1 MSRIR
6 AVCFDVGYTLLDETR
21 RWDEWAEWL
30 KVKPEEL
37 WEQMRSVIAEGVHHV
52 EALRRIAP
60 GFDLDIAR
68 AERLRAHRRDEF
80 RQEDLYPDVSPCLAR
95 LKAAGLKVGAAGNM
109 GADVERFLERSGLGF
124 DVVASSGRWGVEK
137 PDPRF
142 FARLV
147 EVMAT
152 PADQLIYVGD
162 RIDND
167 VRPAAAA
174 GIRAVFVRRGPW
186 AEILEKTQDT
196 SDAYAVIDS
205 LEELPGVIAGGP
217 PSEGKRTRPKR
228 SRKERPAS
236 R

>member
-1 MSRIR
+1 MTRIR

-37 WEQMRSVIAEGVHHV
+37 WEQMWSVIAEGVHHV
-52 EALRRIAP
+52 EALRRLSP
-60 GFDLDIAR
+60 DFNLDTAR
-68 AERLRAHRRDEF
+68 AQRARADRRDEY
-80 RQEDLYPDVSPCLAR
+80 RQDDLYPDVSPCLAR
-95 LKAAGLKVGAAGNM
+95 LKAAGIKVGAAGNM
-109 GADVERFLERSGLGF
+109 DADVERFLDRSGLGF
-124 DVVASSGRWGVEK
+124 DVVASSDRWGVEK

-142 FARLV
+142 FARLI

-152 PADQLIYVGD
+152 PADQLVYVGD

-174 GIRAVFVRRGPW
+174 GIRAVFLRRGPW
-186 AEILEKTQDT
+186 AQILEKTQDT

-205 LEELPGVIAGGP
+205 LEELPGLIAGGP
-217 PSEGKRTRPKR
+217 PSEGKRTLPK
-228 SRKERPAS
+228 SNKKDAPAS